1 MRTLNI
7 EDLASHGGPEP
18 WVGRPRGRR
27 PSVGRGTRRRSDRA
41 AKSSEIGVP
50 TASPCTEGNTVV
62 SVIGELTAGPA
73 RSKSYRM
80 RGVSGRENREGSWPP
95 VLVVMA
101 GRAAQGTLRRYA

>member
-27 PSVGRGTRRRSDRA
+27 PSVGRGTRRRGDRA

-62 SVIGELTAGPA
+62 SVIRELAAGPA
-73 RSKSYRM
+73 RSKSHRM
-80 RGVSGRENREGSWPP
+80 RGVSGRENRESSWPP
-95 VLVVMA
+95 VLVMA

>member
-1 MRTLNI
+1 MKTLNI

-80 RGVSGRENREGSWPP
+80 ES
-95 VLVVMA
+95 A
-101 GRAAQGTLRRYA
+101 GQPA

>member
-1 MRTLNI
+1 MKTLNI

-62 SVIGELTAGPA
+62 SVIRELAAGPA
-73 RSKSYRM
+73 RSKSHRM
-80 RGVSGRENREGSWPP
+80 RGVSGRENRESSWPP
-95 VLVVMA
+95 VLVMA